1 MFDTCLLGSVCSDK
15 LKFVQIAT
23 NLLTS
28 GGESYLS
35 EVRMKMS
42 YKMIVG
48 AFKSASLA
56 RMPRAFITCT
66 TWWPRSNK
74 SNAEKSFPSNDSQQ
88 INSHIISAWRRKSFL
103 LLKWPDSQKWFH
115 PGFCQKGWTPPWT
128 PQSARQWT
136 DQSLLPYLQLWED
149 LLKSLLRLN
158 PKTIS

>member
-66 TWWPRSNK
+66 T
-74 SNAEKSFPSNDSQQ
+74 
-88 INSHIISAWRRKSFL
+88 
-103 LLKWPDSQKWFH
+103 
-115 PGFCQKGWTPPWT
+115 
-128 PQSARQWT
+128 
-136 DQSLLPYLQLWED
+136 
-149 LLKSLLRLN
+149 
-158 PKTIS
+158 